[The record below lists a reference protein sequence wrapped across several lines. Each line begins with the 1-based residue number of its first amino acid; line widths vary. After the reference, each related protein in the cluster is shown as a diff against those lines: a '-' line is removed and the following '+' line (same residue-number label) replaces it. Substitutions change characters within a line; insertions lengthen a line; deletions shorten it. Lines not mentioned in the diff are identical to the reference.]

1 MKRIALIA
9 VFMITIFSCKTDK
22 KQEVDIKTNQAKSYN
37 ADDGYITMKGDFIYD
52 ATQNAGILQ
61 TSNNE
66 IYGIVI
72 DDIAMRLN
80 EKVKPFKTNKY
91 TSVPVTIRVKRIENT
106 TKNSAW
112 KYNVE
117 VKDILKVEA
126 PNKEQDIIKIGE

>member
-9 VFMITIFSCKTDK
+9 VFMIMIFSCKTDK